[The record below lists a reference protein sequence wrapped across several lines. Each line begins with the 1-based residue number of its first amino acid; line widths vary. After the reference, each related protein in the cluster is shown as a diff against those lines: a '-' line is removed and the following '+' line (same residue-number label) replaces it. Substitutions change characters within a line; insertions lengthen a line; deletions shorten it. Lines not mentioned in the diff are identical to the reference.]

1 MLARAH
7 VLGRWELRTLIGR
20 HPSVALPILRARRRP
35 GQFLAPLG
43 DETEIVIEGF
53 PRSGNT
59 FAVAA
64 FHLAQQPRD
73 VKIAHHAHISAQV
86 LAAVRAG
93 LPALTLIRPPEDSVL
108 SLAVRVPDIGPR
120 AALRG
125 WVRFYEALAPVQ
137 GAVVVAAFD
146 EVIADLAHVIRRVNE
161 RFGTDFREFEHTPE
175 NVARVMALIELGDL
189 NTFGSAD
196 AADRAG
202 GRPSE
207 ARARLKDDLRAAY
220 RDRRLAPLR
229 ERADALYE
237 ALAGSGSG
245 RHAT

>member
-1 MLARAH
+1 M
-7 VLGRWELRTLIGR
+7 LGRY
-20 HPSVALPILRARRRP
+20 PSVALPILHARRRP
-35 GQFLAPLG
+35 GQFLAPLA

-73 VKIAHHAHISAQV
+73 VKIGHHAHVPAQV

-93 LPALTLIRPPEDSVL
+93 LPALALIRRPEDSVL
-108 SLAVRVPDIGPR
+108 SLAVRVPDLGPS

-125 WVRFYEALAPVQ
+125 WVRFYEPLAAVRGAL
-137 GAVVVAAFD
+137 VVAAFD
-146 EVIADLAHVIRRVNE
+146 EVIADLAPVIRRVNE
-161 RFGTDFREFEHTPE
+161 RFGTEFREFEHTPE
-175 NVARVMALIELGDL
+175 NVARVMTLIERGDL

-207 ARARLKDDLRAAY
+207 ARARLKDELRGAY
-220 RDRRLAPLR
+220 HARRLAPLR
-229 ERADALYE
+229 ERADRLYV
-237 ALAGSGSG
+237 ALAGSS
-245 RHAT
+245 RRAT

>member
-1 MLARAH
+1 MGASH
-7 VLGRWELRTLIGR
+7 
-20 HPSVALPILRARRRP
+20 RARPVSLGGAPHPACQRRP
-35 GQFLAPLG
+35 GQFLAPLA

-73 VKIAHHAHISAQV
+73 VKIAHHAHIPAQV

-93 LPALTLIRPPEDSVL
+93 LPALALIRRPEDSGA
-108 SLAVRVPDIGPR
+108 LARRPR
-120 AALRG
+120 YRSRAEGGLRG
-125 WVRFYEALAPVQ
+125 WVRFYEPLAPVR

-146 EVIADLAHVIRRVNE
+146 EVIADLAPVIRRVNE
-161 RFGTDFREFEHTPE
+161 RFGTAFREFEHTPE
-175 NVARVMALIELGDL
+175 NVARVMALIERGDL

-207 ARARLKDDLRAAY
+207 ARRAGGRASGAFHATA
-220 RDRRLAPLR
+220 APALGLR
-229 ERADALYE
+229 ESADRLYE
-237 ALAGSGSG
+237 ALAGSS
-245 RHAT
+245 RRAM

>member
-1 MLARAH
+1 
-7 VLGRWELRTLIGR
+7 VLGR
-20 HPSVALPILRARRRP
+20 HPAATLPILHARRRP
-35 GQFLAPLG
+35 GQFLAPVA

-64 FHLAQQPRD
+64 FHLAQEPRD
-73 VKIAHHAHISAQV
+73 VKIAHHAHVPAQL

-93 LPALTLIRPPEDSVL
+93 LPALALIRRPEDCVL
-108 SLAVRVPDIGPR
+108 SLSVRVPDLAPG

-125 WVRFYEALAPVQ
+125 WVRFYEPLAPVRD
-137 GAVVVAAFD
+137 ALVVAAFV
-146 EVIADLAHVIRRVNE
+146 EVVADLAPVIRRVNE
-161 RFGTDFREFEHTPE
+161 RFGTRFREFEHTPE
-175 NVARVMALIELGDL
+175 NVARVMALIERGDL

-207 ARARLKDDLRAAY
+207 ARARLKDELRGAY
-220 RDRRLAPLR
+220 HDRRLASLR
-229 ERADALYE
+229 GRADRLYE
-237 ALAGSGSG
+237 ALAGSS
-245 RHAT
+245 RRAT